1 MTTWYFEDL
10 QVGEEIISPA
20 RTVTES
26 DIMTFAGLSGD
37 YNALHTDEEFAEGT
51 IYKGQVAHGLLGLAI
66 ASGLFTRT
74 EFMHRIHNAVIA
86 FLGLTWKFTGP
97 IKIGDTIRVK
107 VKLTDKKETR
117 RPERGIIVLERTL
130 INQRDEVVQQG
141 ETTLMIA
148 CRPMT

>member
-1 MTTWYFEDL
+1 MTTLYFEDL
-10 QVGEEIISPA
+10 QVGEEIVSPA

-26 DIMTFAGLSGD
+26 DIVSFAGLSGD
-37 YNALHTDEEFAEGT
+37 YNALHTDEEFARGT
-51 IYKGQVAHGLLGLAI
+51 LFQGRVAHGLLGLSI

-74 EFMHRIHNAVIA
+74 EFMQRIQKALLA

-97 IKIGDTIRVK
+97 IKIGDTIYVK
-107 VKLTDKKETR
+107 VKLVDKKETK
-117 RPERGIIVLERTL
+117 RPDRGVIVLERTV

-148 CRPMT
+148 CKPKT

>member
-1 MTTWYFEDL
+1 MTTLYFEDL
-10 QVGEEIISPA
+10 QVGEEIVSPA

-26 DIMTFAGLSGD
+26 DIVSFAGLSGD
-37 YNALHTDEEFAEGT
+37 YNALHTDEEFARGT
-51 IYKGQVAHGLLGLAI
+51 LFQGRVAHGLLGLSI

-74 EFMHRIHNAVIA
+74 EFMQRIQKALLA

-97 IKIGDTIRVK
+97 IKIGDTIYVK
-107 VKLTDKKETR
+107 VKLVDKKETK
-117 RPERGIIVLERTL
+117 RPDRGIIVLERTV

-148 CRPMT
+148 CKPKT

>member
-51 IYKGQVAHGLLGLAI
+51 IYKGRVVHGLLGLAI